1 MIFISDRSF
10 SAATLLHFHTNLFN
24 HQHTFS
30 KDASNYLCSN
40 MEFTQSPREKAEA
53 LISTLVKYG
62 QGDYIGESIS
72 QLEHSLQAANQA
84 RNDRKSFTY
93 QIN

>member
-1 MIFISDRSF
+1 
-10 SAATLLHFHTNLFN
+10 
-24 HQHTFS
+24 
-30 KDASNYLCSN
+30 

-93 QIN
+93 QINLVLCDVVAITFIMQMKKLLSDHLISNCCRG